1 MTDAS
6 SNNIKSILEGLDLS
20 SPDGRAGVQ
29 SLIRRIEEKEPGFL
43 EQAVARIQSR
53 RLGLAV
59 RDIAD

>member
-6 SNNIKSILEGLDLS
+6 SNNIKTILEGLDLS

-29 SLIRRIEEKEPGFL
+29 SLIRQIEEKEPGFL

>member
-6 SNNIKSILEGLDLS
+6 SNNIKTILEGLDLS
-20 SPDGRAGVQ
+20 SPDGRAGIK
-29 SLIRRIEEKEPGFL
+29 SLIRQIEEKEPGFL